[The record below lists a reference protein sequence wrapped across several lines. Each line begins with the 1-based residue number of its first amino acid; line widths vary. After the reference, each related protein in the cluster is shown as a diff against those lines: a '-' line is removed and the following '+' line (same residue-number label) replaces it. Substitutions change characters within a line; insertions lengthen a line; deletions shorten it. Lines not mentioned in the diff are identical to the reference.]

1 MQWSIAIVIT
11 RINGEHVLVEEV
23 REELVACEIDCMK
36 GSLKWRLWMRIAGER
51 DERVKAFPP
60 SLFLSLSSFFLNDFY
75 LQACL
80 SNSLLSFTALQD
92 SETTSIFSLL
102 LISFPSFFR
111 SFHGDDLCIGTAKG
125 AIGDASAPVTYRASG
140 NWFLIL
146 VFGLRI

>member
-1 MQWSIAIVIT
+1 MIA

-23 REELVACEIDCMK
+23 REELVACEVDRVK
-36 GSLKWRLWMRIAGER
+36 GSLEWRLWMRIAGER
-51 DERVKAFPP
+51 DERVKASLSSSP
-60 SLFLSLSSFFLNDFY
+60 SLFLPLLSLSPSLNDFY